1 MEALRKML
9 EEIDNVMDSDDLS
22 QEERSK
28 AAMSVISIMEQL
40 KQEEDPEYQSIR
52 DKNSVKALG
61 YLFLASTCEAESE
74 RGKQYIGS
82 AKTFIFSVLGIH

>member
-1 MEALRKML
+1 METLRKML
-9 EEIDNVMDSDDLS
+9 QEIDNVTDFEDLS

-28 AAMSVISIMEQL
+28 AAMSAIAIMERL

-61 YLFLASTCEAESE
+61 YLFLASTCELES
-74 RGKQYIGS
+74 GKGRSYVGS
-82 AKTFIFSVLGIH
+82 AKTFIFSVLEIH